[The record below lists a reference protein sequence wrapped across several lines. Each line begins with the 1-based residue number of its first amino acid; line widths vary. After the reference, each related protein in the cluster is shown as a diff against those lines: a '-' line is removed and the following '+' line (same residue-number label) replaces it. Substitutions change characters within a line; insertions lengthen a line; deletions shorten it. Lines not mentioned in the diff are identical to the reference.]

1 MGVCPLSM
9 ILKSATR
16 VFCLC
21 ISLLVA
27 GYALGQVQPDAYARF
42 LQTQD
47 IALEVPLVQ
56 AQNVD
61 LDRYVILDTR
71 PKAEFEV
78 NHIPGALRMG
88 YSPRNPQLLEGLDK
102 DQPVLVYCTIGWRSG
117 KVGKWL
123 QSQGFTQVHNLA
135 GGIISWANA
144 GLTLENA
151 QAATNEVHTYGKRF
165 APFLTQG
172 TAVW

>member
-1 MGVCPLSM
+1 MNVKFVIRAFS
-9 ILKSATR
+9 
-16 VFCLC
+16 LC
-21 ISLLVA
+21 ISLMIA
-27 GYALGQVQPDAYARF
+27 GYALGQVEPDAYARF

-56 AQNVD
+56 AQDVD
-61 LDRYVILDTR
+61 LDHYVILDTR
-71 PKAEFEV
+71 PKAEFKIS
-78 NHIPGALRMG
+78 HIPGALRMG
-88 YSPRNPQLLEGLDK
+88 YSPRNPHLLEGLDK

-123 QSQGFTQVHNLA
+123 QSQGFTQVYNLE

-151 QAATNEVHTYGKRF
+151 QAPTEEVHTYGKRF